1 MAYTIEY
8 KYITNNQYWDL
19 PNITVSGFVQH
30 SIGIGQESADVIVNN
45 ANKSSYAASFHA
57 CVEPGRVVICA
68 PCMENYRVAKKCY
81 HVGGSYNNTR
91 IGVEMTEPN
100 TIEYTS
106 GSTYKDLDPE
116 HSKDFMRRVTDT
128 AAEFMADLCIYHNR
142 PVSTICTHK
151 EAHDRGAGSDHG
163 DPEHVWKIINYTPD
177 DFRRDVQRYIDI
189 KTGQEEERSWLDDM
203 TEAEFNKLQKEQTD
217 LICRTFDQKFEELY
231 AKDPFL
237 TYESI
242 SEVPDWSR
250 DAVQWALNNG
260 ILKGDGN
267 GLSLAYNDM
276 KNIVFMYRNEMRNI
290 CKTMADVPDYAKA
303 SIEKAIKA
311 GVIAGENADGDLNLS
326 YDLIRSLVIM
336 DRAGLFD
343 KPEKVEKAEAPAKA
357 NKKAAKYNIPL
368 SGGDK

>member
-8 KYITNNQYWDL
+8 KYITNNQYWNL

-30 SIGIGQESADVIVNN
+30 STGVGQESADVIVNN
-45 ANKSSYAASFHA
+45 ANKSSYDASFHA
-57 CVEPGRVVICA
+57 CVEPGRVIICA
-68 PCMENYRVAKKCY
+68 PCMDNYRVAKKCY
-81 HVGGSYNNTR
+81 HVGGAYNNTR

-100 TIEYTS
+100 TIEHIG

-116 HSKDFMRRVTDT
+116 HSKNFIRRVTNT

-151 EAHDRGAGSDHG
+151 EAHERGVGSNHS
-163 DPEHVWKIINYTPD
+163 DPEHIWKLIDYTPN
-177 DFRRDVQRYIDI
+177 DFRKDVQKYIDI
-189 KTGQEEERSWLDDM
+189 KTGQEERSWLDDM
-203 TEAEFNKLQKEQTD
+203 TEVEFNRLQKEQTD
-217 LICRTFDQKFEELY
+217 LICRTFDLKFEELY

-250 DAVQWALNNG
+250 DAIQWALNNG
-260 ILKGDGN
+260 ILKGNGN
-267 GLSLAYNDM
+267 SLSLTYNDM
-276 KNIVFMYRNEMRNI
+276 KNIVFMYRNEKRNI
-290 CKTMADVPDYAKA
+290 CETMENVPDYAKA

-311 GVIAGENADGDLNLS
+311 GVIAGESGDGDLNLS

-336 DRAGLFD
+336 DRAGLFN
-343 KPEKVEKAEAPAKA
+343 KSVKVEKAEASAKT
-357 NKKAAKYNIPL
+357 NKKATKYNIPL